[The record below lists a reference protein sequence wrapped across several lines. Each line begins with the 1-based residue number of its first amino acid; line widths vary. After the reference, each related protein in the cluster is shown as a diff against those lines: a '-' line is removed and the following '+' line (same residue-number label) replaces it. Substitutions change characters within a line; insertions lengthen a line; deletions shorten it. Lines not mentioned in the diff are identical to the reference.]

1 MKCYRVDKTVYAIC
15 RVKCKLSWGGM
26 TEFLHFHNKHGFSSH
41 PIQDFLVNRTSL
53 PKYKQFHPHPH
64 TLMPAKHVKT
74 YDLDNDNSVQFRIM
88 LELQCIWMGAV
99 MADLMWTTRFIPCS
113 ITLYLL
119 PVECSKY
126 HIAMYLSVYATYLIY
141 PSSLWTPIMCQLPSP
156 TASSPTPVM
165 TMNPHGKYFVIPCS

>member
-1 MKCYRVDKTVYAIC
+1 MQSAEWSVNSVGVEWLSSYIFTTNMASQVTPSKIFLSTGPVYPSINNSTPT
-15 RVKCKLSWGGM
+15 L
-26 TEFLHFHNKHGFSSH
+26 TL
-41 PIQDFLVNRTSL
+41 
-53 PKYKQFHPHPH
+53 
-64 TLMPAKHVKT
+64 LMPAKHVKT
-74 YDLDNDNSVQFRIM
+74 YDLDNDNRVQFRIM
-88 LELQCIWMGAV
+88 LDLQCFWMGAV

-126 HIAMYLSVYATYLIY
+126 HIAMYLSVYATYLIH